1 MERPILSPLNDR
13 PSALSGLFYPG
24 EPDDLE
30 RMLAGWLD
38 EGPISPPPSPKMLLV
53 PHAGYRYSGAIAAAG
68 FKALG
73 EDASRIKRVVL
84 LGPCHRVPVRGI
96 SYPEVAAFRTPL
108 GRVELDLEAIDAV
121 QHLPQVEAF
130 TRAHRDE
137 HALEVQLPFL
147 QYLLEDFKIVPLV
160 VGGASPK
167 AVMDVIECLWGGDET
182 LMVISCDLSHFHSQ
196 SEALALDEKTI
207 RRIIAL
213 DPTLDGEVACGAY
226 PLNGALQAARRHDL
240 EARLLVRGDSAGES
254 GDAAS
259 VVGYAAIGFWA
270 PQCPSPSSLLHRS

>member
-1 MERPILSPLNDR
+1 MPPLNDR
-13 PSALSGLFYPG
+13 PSALSGLFYPAQ
-24 EPDDLE
+24 PLVLE

-38 EGPISPPPSPKMLLV
+38 DAPQSQFPSPKMLMV

-73 EDASRIKRVVL
+73 EGVRRIRRVVL

-96 SYPEVAAFRTPL
+96 SYPEVDAFSTPL
-108 GRVELDLEAIDAV
+108 GRVELDHESIVAV
-121 QHLPQVEAF
+121 QQLPQVEAS
-130 TRAHRDE
+130 TQAHRDE

-147 QYLLEDFKIVPLV
+147 QYLLRGFKIVPLI
-160 VGGASPK
+160 VGGASPR

-182 LMVISCDLSHFHSQ
+182 LLVISSDLSHFHSQ
-196 SEALALDEKTI
+196 QEALVLDQKTI
-207 RRIIAL
+207 RRIVDL
-213 DPTLDGEVACGAY
+213 DPTLDGEDACGAY

-240 EARLLVRGDSAGES
+240 EARLLVRGDSARES

-270 PQCPSPSSLLHRS
+270 PQCQSPSSLSHPS